1 MELGTGLITCQRR
14 PNDDRSMTAI
24 YDEMM
29 DFASTAEAAGLDS
42 VWASEHHFSDDQYM
56 PGVLPVI
63 SAIAGATEDIEVGT
77 FVALAPLHDA
87 VRFAEDAATASL
99 ISDGRVTTG
108 LANGY
113 REAEF
118 EGFGIPLDER
128 VARTEDLIRVLRGA
142 WSEGPLDYDPEF
154 HPIGPDTVITPKPD
168 DAPPVVLGGTAPT
181 AVERA
186 ARMADG
192 WAAPSALTIG
202 GVRKRHEHVRE
213 VRSEAGLGDD
223 FTFIV
228 PQYGFVADS
237 RAEAWE
243 QMKESYLHVQRTYE
257 SWFSDEPVEQLSDES
272 VAEYKQQAIFGEPAE
287 VVAQLE
293 EYCEALGDDIHFL
306 FRTYHPGIGR
316 DAMLRTVER
325 LGDEVAPELR

>member
-14 PNDDRSMTAI
+14 PDDDRSMTAI

-29 DFASTAEAAGLDS
+29 DFASTAEAAGLES
-42 VWASEHHFSDDQYM
+42 VWVSEHHFSEDQYM
-56 PGVLPVI
+56 PGVLPAV
-63 SAIAGATEDIEVGT
+63 SAIAGATEEIQVGT
-77 FVALAPLHDA
+77 FVALAPLYDSI
-87 VRFAEDAATASL
+87 RFAEDAATASL
-99 ISDGRVTTG
+99 ISDGRVVTG

-118 EGFGIPLDER
+118 EAFGVPLDER
-128 VARTEDLIRVLRGA
+128 VARTEDLVRVLRGA
-142 WSEGPLDYDPEF
+142 WSEGPLEYDPEF
-154 HPIGPDTVITPKPD
+154 HPAGPETDVTPKPD
-168 DAPPVVLGGTAPT
+168 DTPPVVLGGTAPS

-213 VRSEAGLGDD
+213 VRGEADLDD
-223 FTFIV
+223 EFTFIV

-237 RAEAWE
+237 KAEAWE
-243 QMKESYLHVQRTYE
+243 QMKEGYLHVQRTYE
-257 SWFSDEPVEQLSDES
+257 SWFSGEPVTELPPES
-272 VAEYKQQAIFGEPAE
+272 VAEYKEQAIFGEPAE
-287 VVAQLE
+287 VVAQLQQ
-293 EYCEALGDDIHFL
+293 YREALGDDIHFL
-306 FRTYHPGIGR
+306 FRTYHPSIGR
-316 DAMLRTVER
+316 EAMRRSLER